1 MSSLFIDRK
10 NIEVRSDAGALL
22 FYEEGERIGTVPMA
36 PLDRVI
42 FKGSAVV
49 NTKALGE
56 LGRHGVGVI
65 MLSGWKH
72 EPTLFFPA
80 PHNDA
85 RRRVAQCVLS
95 TDEEYRRLFA
105 VGIIKEKVA
114 EQARLIEEIA
124 GSHPQA
130 GIAFHR
136 CRRHLHEDFE
146 RIDAQTSMEELRGI
160 EGHAATAY
168 FQALAA
174 VLPASLNFKGRNR
187 RPPTDPLNAVLSLT
201 YTLFIAESAL
211 SIYKAGLDPFVG
223 FLHVA
228 DFGRASF
235 ACDLVEVFRAGA
247 DRFAMGL
254 FKDGTLRVEDFTMSG
269 GSCQMGKA
277 ARSRYY
283 PAYEA
288 AADLWRRLM
297 EKQAMKHAGDFV
309 TEIAA
314 RERRSRS
321 AGALDDTPF

>member
-10 NIEVRSDAGALL
+10 NVEVRTDAGALL
-22 FYEEGERIGTVPMA
+22 FYENGERIGTVPMA
-36 PLDRVI
+36 PLDRVV
-42 FKGSAVV
+42 FKGSAIV
-49 NTKALGE
+49 NTKVLGE
-56 LGRHGVGVI
+56 LGRHGIGAI
-65 MLSGWKH
+65 MLAGWKH
-72 EPTLFFPA
+72 EPTIFFPT

-95 TDEEYRRLFA
+95 QDAEYRRLFA
-105 VGIIKEKVA
+105 VDIIKEKVS
-114 EQARLIEEIA
+114 EQAKLIDEIA
-124 GSHPQA
+124 ESRPQA
-130 GIAFHR
+130 GIVFNR
-136 CRRHLHEDFE
+136 CRRWLHEDFD
-146 RIDAQTSMEELRGI
+146 RIDAQTTMDELRGI
-160 EGHAATAY
+160 EGHSATAY

-174 VLPASLNFKGRNR
+174 ILPESLNFTGRNR

-228 DFGRASF
+228 DFGRTSF
-235 ACDLVEVFRAGA
+235 ACDLVEVFRARA

-254 FKDGTLRVEDFTMSG
+254 FKDGTLRVEDFTMNNANG
-269 GSCQMGKA
+269 CQMGKA
-277 ARSRYY
+277 ARTRYY

-297 EKQAMKHAGDFV
+297 EKQAMKIASDFV

-314 RERRSRS
+314 RERRNQT
-321 AGALDDTPF
+321 AAEEDTPF